1 MGERQRRR
9 QEERKN
15 ERKRKEG
22 KERFQKLK
30 YVAIGRGQDSADLG
44 VVMGRG
50 QVEWLEGI
58 GHSKA
63 TWGADSALIIHLG
76 GDYTPWLCAL
86 SEYMLQFREKLTK
99 RLSSILYL
107 PATATTKIENGKKK
121 KGITKESKHKVRKK

>member
-9 QEERKN
+9 QEERKK

-22 KERFQKLK
+22 KERFQKFK
-30 YVAIGRGQDSADLG
+30 YVAIGRGQGSADLG

-63 TWGADSALIIHLG
+63 IG
-76 GDYTPWLCAL
+76 C
-86 SEYMLQFREKLTK
+86 
-99 RLSSILYL
+99 
-107 PATATTKIENGKKK
+107 
-121 KGITKESKHKVRKK
+121 